1 MNIANKLTLL
11 RIAFIPVFIAF
22 FYINIKYQYHYA
34 ALVFILASITDGID
48 GSLARK
54 HDIVTDFGRLIDPIA
69 DKLLVC
75 SALIMLMTRPELFK
89 VSAIVVII
97 LIGREF
103 IVSGFRLLAASK
115 GKVVAADQLGKIKM
129 VVQIVAICFVLVEG
143 GIVEGGLLVQWN
155 MPSDWPIIGTMLI
168 GQILMWASAALAVA
182 SMINY
187 FVKNKEILKTLF

>member
-34 ALVFILASITDGID
+34 CVVFILASITDGID
-48 GSLARK
+48 GKLARK
-54 HDIVTDFGRLIDPIA
+54 HDIVTNFGKLIDPIA

-75 SALIMLMTRPELFK
+75 SALIMLMTNPDFN

-103 IVSGFRLLAASK
+103 IVSGFRLLAASE
-115 GKVVAADQLGKIKM
+115 GKVVAASQLGKIKM
-129 VVQIVAICFVLVEG
+129 VVQIVAICTA
-143 GIVEGGLLVQWN
+143 LVQGGYLRVISV
-155 MPSDWPIIGTMLI
+155 PLA
-168 GQILMWASAALAVA
+168 QILMWASAALAVI
-182 SMINY
+182 SLIHY
-187 FVKNKEILKTLF
+187 FIKNKEILKTLF

>member
-34 ALVFILASITDGID
+34 CLIFILASITDGID

-54 HDIVTDFGRLIDPIA
+54 HDIVTNFGKLIDPIA

-75 SALIMLMTRPELFK
+75 SALIMLMTNPDFNM
-89 VSAIVVII
+89 SAIVVII

-103 IVSGFRLLAASK
+103 IVSGFRLLAASE
-115 GKVVAADQLGKIKM
+115 GKVVAASQLGKIKM
-129 VVQIVAICFVLVEG
+129 VVQIVAICTVLVEDG
-143 GIVEGGLLVQWN
+143 FLRAWN
-155 MPSDWPIIGTMLI
+155 IPLGY
-168 GQILMWASAALAVA
+168 ILMWVSAALAII
-182 SMINY
+182 SLIHY